1 MLDKVVKLLKYLFK
15 CNINKHIYIIC
26 FICFSILAVNV
37 NVNINIESL
46 HLNIFM

>member
-15 CNINKHIYIIC
+15 CNITKCIYIIC
-26 FICFSILAVNV
+26 FICFYNLA
-37 NVNINIESL
+37 VNINIDTL